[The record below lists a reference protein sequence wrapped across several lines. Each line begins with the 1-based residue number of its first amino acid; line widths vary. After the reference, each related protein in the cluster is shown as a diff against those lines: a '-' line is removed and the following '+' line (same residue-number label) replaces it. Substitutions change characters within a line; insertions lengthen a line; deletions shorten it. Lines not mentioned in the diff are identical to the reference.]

1 MVLPQALSYLESD
14 KKPFYEA
21 MAFSYDFRR
30 FLSLP
35 LQPPLSAHARP
46 PADAR
51 HLPNLKMTR
60 VQGNTLLS
68 RRQLN
73 PPLGIQS
80 QVIFLDM
87 PEI

>member
-1 MVLPQALSYLESD
+1 M
-14 KKPFYEA
+14 
-21 MAFSYDFRR
+21 
-30 FLSLP
+30 SLP

-51 HLPNLKMTR
+51 HLHNLKMTR
-60 VQGNTLLS
+60 VQGDTLLS

-73 PPLGIQS
+73 PPLGIHP